1 MPRPSFSGA
10 WAAFTA
16 VNVSVSDVGRKIG
29 GHVQMNIDSGVFQ
42 NACPIRMSYVLNA
55 MGFPIPRSS
64 EYETVSG
71 ADGLFYIF
79 RVNAMMK
86 YLQTAFGAPDKT
98 VRNPKPGDFAG
109 LKGILV
115 VKGRGWSNALGH
127 VTLWNGKMCS
137 DTCHLAHDP
146 DNGTFVPETASL
158 WVLP

>member
-1 MPRPSFSGA
+1 IGSGCLSLIGYRDPARKPVTTSKQKGNSMPRPSFSGA

-98 VRNPKPGDFAG
+98 VRNPKPSDFAG
-109 LKGILV
+109 
-115 VKGRGWSNALGH
+115 
-127 VTLWNGKMCS
+127 
-137 DTCHLAHDP
+137 
-146 DNGTFVPETASL
+146 
-158 WVLP
+158 